1 MILQVVGCNHRTA
14 SIAVRERLAFS
25 PQQSR
30 AFLARWKDEYD
41 LLEAVLL
48 STCNR
53 VELYTA
59 TDLPQGPSP
68 EEMISFLT
76 GFHRVPVESL
86 EGGIYHWVGREA
98 VEHLFSVCSSLD
110 SMVLGESQIASQVK
124 QAYQIAVQEGTV
136 GPILH
141 AAFQAAAKTAKRVA
155 TETAIQL
162 RKTSIPSVAIGDFAR
177 AVFERFDDKK
187 TLVIGA
193 GEMAEETLRYLREE
207 GAQTITV
214 VNRSQDRAEQL
225 AGRWQGRAESWQE
238 LPRLLADAD
247 LVISTTGAEQPIVS
261 KTMLQSAVAAR
272 PERPLFVLDLAVP
285 RDFEPSAAQLSG
297 VYLYC
302 LDDLKKACERN
313 REFRDREIPAAVR
326 IVEQEVEDLLIRLHG
341 REAGPVIRGIRR
353 DWEKI
358 KRDELQRL
366 WNKLPDLPEST
377 RGEIEE
383 TVDRILNKLL
393 HRPLRRLQ
401 EEFRRGTS
409 HTLLDALRGLFH
421 LPPE

>member
-1 MILQVVGCNHRTA
+1 MILQIVGCNHRTA
-14 SIAVRERLAFS
+14 SIALRERLAFS
-25 PQQSR
+25 PQQTR
-30 AFLARWKDEYD
+30 AFLVRWQGRYD
-41 LLEAVLL
+41 LVEAVLL

-59 TDLPQGPSP
+59 TDLPQAPP
-68 EEMISFLT
+68 PDEIIRFLT
-76 GFHRVPVESL
+76 EFHGISVEDL
-86 EGGIYHWVGREA
+86 EGGIYHMVGREA
-98 VEHLFSVCSSLD
+98 VEHLFLVCSSLD
-110 SMVLGESQIASQVK
+110 SMVLGESQITSQVK

-141 AAFQAAAKTAKRVA
+141 LTFQAAAKTAKRVA
-155 TETAIQL
+155 AETAIQL
-162 RKTSIPSVAIGDFAR
+162 RRTSIPSVAIGDFAR

-207 GAQTITV
+207 GARTITV
-214 VNRSQDRAEQL
+214 VNRSRERAEQL
-225 AGRWQGRAESWQE
+225 AARWAGRAESWQE

-247 LVISTTGAEQPIVS
+247 LIISTTGSERPIV
-261 KTMLQSAVAAR
+261 TAAMLQSAMAAR

-285 RDFEPSAAQLSG
+285 RDFEPSAARLSG

-302 LDDLKKACERN
+302 LDDLKTACERN

-326 IVEQEVEDLLIRLHG
+326 IVEQEVESLLLRLHG
-341 REAGPVIRGIRR
+341 REAGPVIRGIRQ
-353 DWEKI
+353 DWEEI
-358 KRDELQRL
+358 KREELQRL
-366 WNKLPDLPEST
+366 WNKLSDLPESG
-377 RGEIEE
+377 REEIEE

-401 EEFRRGTS
+401 DEFRRGTS
-409 HTLLDALRGLFH
+409 RALLDALRGLFH
-421 LPPE
+421 KPPE

>member
-1 MILQVVGCNHRTA
+1 MILQIVGCNHRTA
-14 SIAVRERLAFS
+14 PIALRERLAFS
-25 PQQSR
+25 SQQAR
-30 AFLARWKDEYD
+30 AFLARWKSEYD
-41 LLEAVLL
+41 PAEAVLL

-59 TDLPQGPSP
+59 TDLPQALPA
-68 EEMISFLT
+68 EDIARCLT
-76 GFHRVPVESL
+76 EFHGVSL
-86 EGGIYHWVGREA
+86 ETWEGGVYHFSGREA

-110 SMVLGESQIASQVK
+110 SMVLGESQITAQVK
-124 QAYQIAVQEGTV
+124 QAYQIAVEEGTV

-141 AAFQAAAKTAKRVA
+141 LTFQAAAKTAKRVA
-155 TETAIQL
+155 AETAIQL
-162 RKTSIPSVAIGDFAR
+162 RRTSIPSVAIGDFAR

-207 GAQTITV
+207 GAQAITV
-214 VNRSQDRAEQL
+214 VNRNRDRAEQL
-225 AGRWQGRAESWQE
+225 AARWKGRAESWQE

-247 LVISTTGAEQPIVS
+247 VVISTTGAERPIV
-261 KTMLQSAVAAR
+261 TRAELQSAMAAR

-285 RDFEPSAAQLSG
+285 RDFEPGAAKLSG

-302 LDDLKKACERN
+302 LDDLKVACERN
-313 REFRDREIPAAVR
+313 REFRDREIPAAIR
-326 IVEQEVEDLLIRLHG
+326 IVEQEVEGLMIRLHG

-353 DWEKI
+353 DWEEI

-366 WNKLPDLPEST
+366 WNKLPHLPESS

-401 EEFRRGTS
+401 EECRRGTP
-409 HTLLDALRGLFH
+409 HALLDALRGLFH